1 MLKMTIKTMD
11 GKEVEGYSALVPE
24 TEKESELLNRDMP
37 LEPIY
42 LEGYNT
48 WMCRACSG
56 YIVDGSFCKHC
67 GQRLKWRSD
76 ENR

>member
-37 LEPIY
+37 LEPIRID
-42 LEGYNT
+42 NQT
-48 WMCRACSG
+48 
-56 YIVDGSFCKHC
+56 
-67 GQRLKWRSD
+67 
-76 ENR
+76 